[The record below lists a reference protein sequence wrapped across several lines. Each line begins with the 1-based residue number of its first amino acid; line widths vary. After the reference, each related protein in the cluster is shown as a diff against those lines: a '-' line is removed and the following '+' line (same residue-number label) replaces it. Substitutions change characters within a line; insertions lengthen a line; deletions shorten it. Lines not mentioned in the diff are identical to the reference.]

1 MNAPKPIDD
10 ITLNAYVDG
19 QIDEADRRAV
29 EAWLA
34 EHPEDAAR
42 VRDYRMQNAGL
53 HELFDGVLDEPLPP
67 ALAEAAEG
75 RRTSRPAARGWMRIA
90 AAIALFA
97 LGGLSGWGL
106 RGVEPEG
113 LGAGE
118 PGFVKRAVGAHIVY
132 VSEVRHPVEVAADQE
147 THLVGWLSKRL
158 GTPLRAPKLASLGFT
173 LVGGRLLPDEGT
185 PAAQF
190 MYEDAS
196 GRRVTCYVRAS
207 RDREDTAFRFVSDRG
222 VSAFYWVDAPLSYA
236 LIAEMPKDALLPV
249 AHAVY
254 QELER
259 QGG

>member
-1 MNAPKPIDD
+1 MNAPNPIDD
-10 ITLNAYVDG
+10 TTLNAYVDG
-19 QIDEADRRAV
+19 QIDEDGRRAV

-42 VRDYRMQNAGL
+42 VQAYRTQNAGL
-53 HELFDGVLDEPLPP
+53 HERFDGVLDEPLPP
-67 ALAEAAEG
+67 ALAEAAAG
-75 RRTSRPAARGWMRIA
+75 RQAGRPGARGRMRIA

-106 RGVEPEG
+106 RGVEP
-113 LGAGE
+113 AGPGSAE
-118 PGFVKRAVGAHIVY
+118 PGFVRRAVGAHIVY

-147 THLVGWLSKRL
+147 AHLVGWLSKRL
-158 GTPLRAPKLASLGFT
+158 GTPLHAPKLASVGFT
-173 LVGGRLLPDEGT
+173 LVGGRLLPDDGT

-207 RDREDTAFRFVSDRG
+207 SNREDTAFRFVSDRG

-236 LIAEMPKDALLPV
+236 LIAEMPRDALLPV

-254 QELER
+254 RELER
-259 QGG
+259 PGG